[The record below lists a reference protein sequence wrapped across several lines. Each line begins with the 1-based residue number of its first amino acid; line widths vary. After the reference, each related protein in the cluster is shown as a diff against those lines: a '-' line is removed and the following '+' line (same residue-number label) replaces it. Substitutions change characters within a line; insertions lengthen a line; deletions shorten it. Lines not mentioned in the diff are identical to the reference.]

1 MKSVD
6 DHLFLLW
13 SLCLCGEIRF
23 SACGDGEG
31 PGNAGANE
39 PAPHADGRAN
49 AVRRADRSVYEHADD
64 ARRASADVRGPMVR
78 ADANGRGA
86 R

>member
-6 DHLFLLW
+6 DHRFPVC

-23 SACGDGEG
+23 SACDDGEG

-39 PAPHADGRAN
+39 RAPHADGRAN
-49 AVRRADRSVYEHADD
+49 AVRRAGQSEYEHADD
-64 ARRASADVRGPMVR
+64 AGRASADVRGRMVR
-78 ADANGRGA
+78 GDANGRGV